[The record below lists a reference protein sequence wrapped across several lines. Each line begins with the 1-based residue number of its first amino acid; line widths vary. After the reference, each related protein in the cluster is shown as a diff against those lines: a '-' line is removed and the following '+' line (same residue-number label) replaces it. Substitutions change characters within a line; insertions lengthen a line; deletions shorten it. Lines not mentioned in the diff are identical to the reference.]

1 MGRRKNGVPPPVIL
15 LISPTQ
21 FATKFMTQEH
31 VPQIAA
37 RLKVRKVGEHGGFE
51 VPVTIQNPEYK
62 PEKAAMEGDGKK
74 RHHLFGK
81 KARKIIRGA
90 TKAAEIGAAVT
101 AAVPGLEEF
110 SPGLAAASAAG
121 EVAGRGF
128 THRTP
133 ADTEMRR
140 CIDDCRETR
149 NAKVRASKIAGR
161 GPEQPPKKSKKKPRY
176 TLM

>member
-1 MGRRKNGVPPPVIL
+1 MGRRKNGQPPPVIL

-31 VPQIAA
+31 MPQIAA

-62 PEKAAMEGDGKK
+62 AEKAMEGDGKK
-74 RHHLFGK
+74 KHHLFGK
-81 KARKIIRGA
+81 KARKFIHGA
-90 TKAAEIGAAVT
+90 TKAAEIGATVAAVT
-101 AAVPGLEEF
+101 PGLEEF
-110 SPGLAAASAAG
+110 APGLAAASAAG

-133 ADTEMRR
+133 ADTEMRA

-149 NAKVRASKIAGR
+149 NAKVRASKMAGR
-161 GPEQPPKKSKKKPRY
+161 GDAPKKSKKKPRY
-176 TLM
+176 SLM

>member
-1 MGRRKNGVPPPVIL
+1 MGRRKNGAPPPVIL

-21 FATKFMTQEH
+21 FATKFMTQTDK
-31 VPQIAA
+31 PQIAA

-62 PEKAAMEGDGKK
+62 PEKAMEGDGKK
-74 RHHLFGK
+74 KHHLFGK

-90 TKAAEIGAAVT
+90 TKAAEVGAAVT

-110 SPGLAAASAAG
+110 TPAFAAGAAAG
-121 EVAGRGF
+121 EVAGRGSEIDNIN
-128 THRTP
+128 
-133 ADTEMRR
+133 ADMRN
-140 CIDDCRETR
+140 CIQGCRDQR
-149 NAKVRASKIAGR
+149 NATVKSI
-161 GPEQPPKKSKKKPRY
+161 KSKKKPRY

>member
-1 MGRRKNGVPPPVIL
+1 MGRRKNGQPPPVIL

-62 PEKAAMEGDGKK
+62 PEKAMEGDGKK
-74 RHHLFGK
+74 KQHLFGK

-90 TKAAEIGAAVT
+90 TKAAEVGAAVT

-110 SPGLAAASAAG
+110 APALGAAAAAG

-133 ADTEMRR
+133 EDTEMRA
-140 CIDDCRETR
+140 CIEDCRETR
-149 NAKVRASKIAGR
+149 NAKVRAL
-161 GPEQPPKKSKKKPRY
+161 KSKKKPRY